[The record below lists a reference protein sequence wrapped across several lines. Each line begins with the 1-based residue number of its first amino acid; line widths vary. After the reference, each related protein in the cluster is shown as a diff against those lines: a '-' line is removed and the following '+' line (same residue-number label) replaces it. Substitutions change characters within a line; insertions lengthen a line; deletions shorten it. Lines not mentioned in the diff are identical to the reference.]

1 MTGAGRV
8 PAVVRPCAQR
18 WVAVLVLALSS
29 WALPGLAQTPVV
41 QAQGGVR
48 YVSGGV
54 GVGERLEL
62 AALHAEFNV
71 HMTFAV
77 KRAGNF
83 IADVAV
89 HVENA
94 EAVKGKALLDALS
107 EGPWFYARLAPGRYR
122 LRATYGDRAQTRNFT
137 VRAGRHTELYLYWD
151 DPAAR
156 EGLGM
161 EPERSVPAKPR
172 Q

>member
-1 MTGAGRV
+1 MLRGG
-8 PAVVRPCAQR
+8 
-18 WVAVLVLALSS
+18 LVTLLLLWAPLAL
-29 WALPGLAQTPVV
+29 AQAPVV
-41 QAQGGVR
+41 QAQGNVR

-54 GVGERLEL
+54 GIGERLEL

-89 HVENA
+89 HVEDA
-94 EAVKGKALLDALS
+94 GGRALLDAVS
-107 EGPWFYARLAPGRYR
+107 DGPWLYARLAPGRYR
-122 LRATYGDRAQTRNFT
+122 LRATYAGVEQTRAFQ

-151 DPAAR
+151 DPAAQAR
-156 EGLGM
+156 DATTSAGS
-161 EPERSVPAKPR
+161 PPAERR

>member
-1 MTGAGRV
+1 MTAVARV
-8 PAVVRPCAQR
+8 PI
-18 WVAVLVLALSS
+18 VARMQMRAWIVLVAGLLAG
-29 WALPGLAQTPVV
+29 WAWPAVAQSVV
-41 QAQGGVR
+41 VHTQGEVR

-54 GVGERLEL
+54 GEDERLDL
-62 AALHAEFNV
+62 AAMHAEFNV

-83 IADVAV
+83 IADVG
-89 HVENA
+89 VEVRDA
-94 EAVKGKALLDALS
+94 GGRVLLDTVS
-107 EGPWFYARLAPGRYR
+107 QGPWLYVRFAPGHYR
-122 LRATYGDRAQTRNFT
+122 LRARYGGAEQTRDFD

-156 EGLGM
+156 ESFGPQ
-161 EPERSVPAKPR
+161 PESAKPPAQR